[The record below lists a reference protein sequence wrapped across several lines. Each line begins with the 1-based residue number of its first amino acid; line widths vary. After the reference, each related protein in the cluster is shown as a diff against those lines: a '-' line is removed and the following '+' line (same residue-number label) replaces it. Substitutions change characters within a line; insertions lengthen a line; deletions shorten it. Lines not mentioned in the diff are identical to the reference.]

1 MRPEVG
7 SSEASHFGW
16 IDPDAEAT
24 MEWFQQNWFWLA
36 VLILFMWMHV
46 GGHGCGGHGGHGGH
60 SKSRDTEPRN
70 GGREGIDANDRDAPS
85 GGSHDQH

>member
-1 MRPEVG
+1 
-7 SSEASHFGW
+7 
-16 IDPDAEAT
+16 

-60 SKSRDTEPRN
+60 
-70 GGREGIDANDRDAPS
+70 
-85 GGSHDQH
+85 